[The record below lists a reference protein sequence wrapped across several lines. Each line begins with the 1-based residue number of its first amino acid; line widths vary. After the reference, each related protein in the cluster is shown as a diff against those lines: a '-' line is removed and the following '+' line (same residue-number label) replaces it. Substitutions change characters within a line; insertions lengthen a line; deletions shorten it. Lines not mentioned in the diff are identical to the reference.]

1 PGWYNGALVPGGI
14 GLAVYFSIAMLI
26 VSVALIVV
34 IVIQRRE
41 AGLGGLTGAE
51 LGGAGGY
58 HVRRGLERLLFNL
71 TIALSVVFFGLALA
85 YAIVVG

>member
-1 PGWYNGALVPGGI
+1 
-14 GLAVYFSIAMLI
+14 LAVYFSVAMII

-34 IVIQRRE
+34 VVVQSRE

-85 YAIVVG
+85 FAIVVG

>member
-1 PGWYNGALVPGGI
+1 LAL
-14 GLAVYFSIAMLI
+14 YFSIALLI
-26 VSVALIVV
+26 VSVGGSASSAYKP
-34 IVIQRRE
+34 E

-71 TIALSVVFFGLALA
+71 PIALSVVFFGLALA
-85 YAIVVG
+85 FAIVVG

>member
-1 PGWYNGALVPGGI
+1 MLEMSRPSSVAKWGRSQAI
-14 GLAVYFSIAMLI
+14 GAMLAA
-26 VSVALIVV
+26 VALIVV
-34 IVIQRRE
+34 IVIQSRE